1 MVCKKIN
8 IGVTLNMGNFLYK
21 FGVNEV
27 AKRGLQKTGYVWK
40 KKGWSREAKTEN
52 LPKKF

>member
-1 MVCKKIN
+1 MKLQREVYKKL
-8 IGVTLNMGNFLYK
+8 VMY
-21 FGVNEV
+21 E
-27 AKRGLQKTGYVWK
+27 K